1 MSRIQSPR
9 GFSLVELLAVVS
21 LFAILS
27 ALAIPAIGVGNRVRV
42 NNAASEVRGVLQTAR
57 LRSVA
62 VNRPLQV
69 RFNCPATGQYRI
81 VEAGAMWGD
90 SGRCDPA
97 TYKFPAPAD
106 AAYRTPPLPRYD
118 GPVQMVN
125 SRVALSGD
133 DPTLVLEFSPDGR
146 VRKVVGGAAQM
157 IASIGI
163 TVSSDGY
170 QKTISVNG
178 LGKVLAQ

>member
-1 MSRIQSPR
+1 
-9 GFSLVELLAVVS
+9 
-21 LFAILS
+21 
-27 ALAIPAIGVGNRVRV
+27 
-42 NNAASEVRGVLQTAR
+42 
-57 LRSVA
+57 
-62 VNRPLQV
+62 
-69 RFNCPATGQYRI
+69 
-81 VEAGAMWGD
+81 
-90 SGRCDPA
+90 
-97 TYKFPAPAD
+97 
-106 AAYRTPPLPRYD
+106 LPRYD

-125 SRVALSGD
+125 SRVALSEG